1 MTTPQDDSGVITT
14 LLNRLTTIRLPR
26 ALELKAKVDR
36 GDKLGD
42 ADLEFMNQV
51 FQDAEAAKTLMARHP
66 ELQPLVNKLVAL
78 YSEISKKAMEN
89 EQQA

>member
-26 ALELKAKVDR
+26 ALELKDKVDR